1 MQYEEFHRIKR
12 LQPYV
17 FAEVNRLKLAARQ
30 RGADIIDFGMGNPDS
45 PTPQHIV
52 DKLIEVARDPKT
64 HGYSVSKGIKGLR
77 KAQVAYYKR
86 RFNVNLDEENEVVV
100 TIGSKEGIANLAQ
113 AMTSPGD
120 IILVPSPSYP
130 IHPYGFM
137 IAGAALRYLVVPT
150 DNTSNY
156 TEVFMEQLSRAV
168 QFSVPKPL
176 LLILSYPCNPT
187 AQVVDLDFYLE
198 VVTYCRKH
206 GIYILSDL
214 AYSEIY
220 FDDNNPPPSVLEVEG
235 AMDIA
240 IEFTSMSKTYSM
252 AGWRIGFAVGNRH
265 LIAALTRIKSYV
277 DYGAFT
283 PIQVAAAAAINGPQD
298 CVAQVRA
305 LYKERR
311 DVLLSGLKQ
320 AGWNIP
326 VPQASMFAWAPIPE
340 THRHL
345 GSVEFSK
352 ELLKHAEVA
361 VAPGLGFGE
370 HGEGYVRIGLVENT
384 HRIRQA
390 VRNIKN
396 YLRSDKNEN

>member
-1 MQYEEFHRIKR
+1 MHYEEFHRIKR

-17 FAEVNRLKLAARQ
+17 FAEVNRLKLAARH

-45 PTPQHIV
+45 PMPPHV
-52 DKLIEVARDPKT
+52 VEKMIEVISDPKT

-77 KAQVAYYKR
+77 RAQVAYYQR
-86 RFNVNLDEENEVVV
+86 RFGVSLDEDQDVVV

-120 IILVPSPSYP
+120 ITLVPTPSY
-130 IHPYGFM
+130 
-137 IAGAALRYLVVPT
+137 T
-150 DNTSNY
+150 D
-156 TEVFMEQLSRAV
+156 VFMEQLSRAV

-176 LLILSYPCNPT
+176 LLVLSYPCNPT
-187 AQVVDLDFYLE
+187 AQVVDLDFYKE
-198 VVTYCRKH
+198 VVAFCRKH

-214 AYSEIY
+214 AYAEIY
-220 FDDNNPPPSVLEVEG
+220 FDDNNPPPSVLQVEG

-252 AGWRIGFAVGNRH
+252 AGCRIGFAVGNRH
-265 LIAALTRIKSYV
+265 LIASLARIKSYV

-283 PIQVAAAAAINGPQD
+283 PIQVAAATALNGPQD
-298 CVAQVRA
+298 CVTQIRA

-320 AGWNIP
+320 AGWDVP
-326 VPQASMFAWAPIPE
+326 VPEASMFAWAPIPE
-340 THRHL
+340 SHRHL
-345 GSVEFSK
+345 GSVAFAK
-352 ELLKHAEVA
+352 DLLEHAEVA

-370 HGEGYVRIGLVENT
+370 HGEGYVRIGLVENV

-390 VRNIKN
+390 TRNIKQ
-396 YLRSDKNEN
+396 YLKQSPNL

>member
-1 MQYEEFHRIKR
+1 MHYEEFHRIKR

-17 FAEVNRLKLAARQ
+17 FAEVNRLKLAARH

-45 PTPQHIV
+45 PIPPHIV
-52 DKLIEVARDPKT
+52 EKMIEVISDPKT

-77 KAQVAYYKR
+77 KAQVGYYQR
-86 RFNVNLDEENEVVV
+86 RFGVPLDEENEVVV

-137 IAGAALRYLVVPT
+137 IAGAALRYLVVPF
-150 DNTSNY
+150 DSPRSY

-176 LLILSYPCNPT
+176 LLVLSYPCNPT
-187 AQVVDLDFYLE
+187 AQVVDLDFYKE
-198 VVTYCRKH
+198 VVAFCRKH

-214 AYSEIY
+214 AYAEIY
-220 FDDNNPPPSVLEVEG
+220 FDDNNPPPSVLQVEG
-235 AMDIA
+235 AMEIA

-252 AGWRIGFAVGNRH
+252 AGCRIGFAVGNRH
-265 LIAALTRIKSYV
+265 LIASLARIKSYV

-283 PIQVAAAAAINGPQD
+283 PIQVAAATALNGPQE
-298 CVAQVRA
+298 CVTQIRA

-320 AGWNIP
+320 AGWDVP

-340 THRHL
+340 SHRAM
-345 GSVEFSK
+345 GSVAFSK
-352 ELLKHAEVA
+352 DLLEHAEVA

-370 HGEGYVRIGLVENT
+370 HGEGYVRIGLVENV

-390 VRNIKN
+390 TRNIKQ
-396 YLRSDKNEN
+396 YLKQGSVV

>member
-1 MQYEEFHRIKR
+1 
-12 LQPYV
+12 
-17 FAEVNRLKLAARQ
+17 
-30 RGADIIDFGMGNPDS
+30 
-45 PTPQHIV
+45 
-52 DKLIEVARDPKT
+52 
-64 HGYSVSKGIKGLR
+64 
-77 KAQVAYYKR
+77 
-86 RFNVNLDEENEVVV
+86 
-100 TIGSKEGIANLAQ
+100 
-113 AMTSPGD
+113 
-120 IILVPSPSYP
+120 
-130 IHPYGFM
+130 
-137 IAGAALRYLVVPT
+137 
-150 DNTSNY
+150 
-156 TEVFMEQLSRAV
+156 MEQLSRAV